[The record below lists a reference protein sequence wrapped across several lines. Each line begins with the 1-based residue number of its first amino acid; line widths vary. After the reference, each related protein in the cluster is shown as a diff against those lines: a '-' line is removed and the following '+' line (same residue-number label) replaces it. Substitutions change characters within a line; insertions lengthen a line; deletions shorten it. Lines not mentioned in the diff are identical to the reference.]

1 MGQKAANPS
10 RHGLA
15 WLRIGLPVLGLALI
29 AGLWM
34 ALWLTLRTER
44 TRVEAQAVADT
55 RALAHAFESHTHR
68 ALRQVDLVTQFLAYE
83 FTRQGRAMDLL
94 GVLREGML
102 RQPGVLG
109 VALFDARGDRI
120 SSTSDGPSFNVADRE
135 HFKIHQ
141 ENRHQGLFVSPPLLS
156 RGGVQQWL
164 VFMTRRLQT
173 TDGQFAGTVIV
184 SVDSSYFTS
193 FYNESQFGKRGLISL
208 VGLDWVVRARRSGD
222 KVWFGETAG
231 NNYLVHQIQKAPEG
245 SYRAD
250 SKLDG
255 VQRFLSYKVLPD
267 YPLVALV
274 GRAEEE
280 VWAANAQWESTLL
293 KMGAL
298 ATVLLGAAFAAMSG
312 LARRIGAQHA
322 ELADAHARFA
332 AASDAKLDAFL
343 ILRAV
348 RDTEGRI
355 VDFRCEHCNDRAL
368 AMIGV
373 SSRERVLALTRGEL
387 LGPQGDPRFFDTY
400 CRVTE
405 TRRAEEG
412 DFLMTQ
418 SASGQWLHHQV
429 VPVEDG
435 VAVTSRDVTALHQHA
450 QQMEEARQALQA
462 SAGRLSAIAEH
473 IPALVAY
480 LDREQRFRFANQH
493 YMTLLGVDPKT
504 LLGRRLSEVRG
515 PDIYERLRPHV
526 EGALRGERQ
535 AFEAQG
541 QENGKQ
547 FNYQYHYVPDV
558 GADGGVVGF
567 FALGFDVTAVRQA
580 ERRQQ
585 ESEQRLRAITDNL
598 PVLIAYVDA
607 DERVEFCNQTC
618 LEWMGLDPQF
628 AQGKRLPEVWGAAL
642 YAERSPHVA
651 RALRGERVDFES
663 EREALGV
670 TRCLQNTYLPDVGA
684 DGHVKGVFMLSS
696 DVTQL
701 KLVERQLTT
710 LARFDSLTGLA
721 NRHQFN
727 EKLADALARAQR
739 SGEALALMFLDIDHF
754 KSINDTFGHAA
765 GDSVLREFAHR
776 LRQCVRGTDTV
787 ARLAGDEFV
796 IILEGVHSEAEP
808 QFVARKIVGQVN
820 RPFDTKSGG
829 LEVTTSVG
837 IAFHRGPP
845 MSPEELLARADKAL
859 YTAKA
864 QGRNTYHLAAS

>member
-1 MGQKAANPS
+1 MGRKAANSS

-15 WLRIGLPVLGLALI
+15 WLRIGLPALGLALI
-29 AGLWM
+29 AV
-34 ALWLTLRTER
+34 LWLVLWITLRAER
-44 TRVEAQAVADT
+44 ARVETQAVADT
-55 RALAHAFESHTHR
+55 RALAQAFESHTQR
-68 ALRQVDLVTQFLAYE
+68 ALRQVDLVTQFLAFE
-83 FTRQGRAMDLL
+83 FTRQGRTMDLL
-94 GVLREGML
+94 AVLREGML
-102 RQPGVLG
+102 SQPGVVG
-109 VALFDARGDRI
+109 ASLFDAQGERI
-120 SSTSDGPSFNVADRE
+120 SSTSGGPSFNVADRE
-135 HFKIHQ
+135 HFKVHQ
-141 ENRHQGLFVSPPLLS
+141 ENRQSGLFVSPPLMG
-156 RGGVQQWL
+156 RGDQQWL

-173 TDGQFAGTVIV
+173 PDGRFAGTVIV

-193 FYNESQFGKRGLISL
+193 FYNETQFGKKGLISL
-208 VGLDWVVRARRSGD
+208 VGLDWVVRARRSGE
-222 KVWFGETAG
+222 KVWYGETAG
-231 NNYLVHQIQKAPEG
+231 NNYLVHQVQKAPEG
-245 SYRAD
+245 NYRAD

-255 VQRFLSYKVLPD
+255 VQRFLSYKVLAG

-274 GRAEEE
+274 GRAEDE
-280 VWAANAQWESTLL
+280 VWAAHAQWENTLL
-293 KMGAL
+293 KIGAL
-298 ATVLLGAAFAAMSG
+298 ATLLLGAAFAGMSG
-312 LARRIGAQHA
+312 LARRMHAQHA
-322 ELADAHARFA
+322 QLAEAHARFS

-348 RDTEGRI
+348 RDAQGRI

-373 SSRERVLALTRGEL
+373 SSRERMLALTRGEL
-387 LGPQGDPRFFDTY
+387 LGPDRDPRFFDMY

-405 TRRAEEG
+405 TRKPEEG

-418 SASGQWLHHQV
+418 TAAGQWLHHQV

-435 VAVTSRDVTALHQHA
+435 VAVTSRDVTQTHLHA
-450 QQMEEARQALQA
+450 QEMEEARQALQA
-462 SAGRLSAIAEH
+462 SAGRLRAITEH

-480 LDREQRFRFANQH
+480 LDRELRFRFANQH
-493 YMTLLGVDPKT
+493 YSTLLGVDPQT
-504 LLGRRLSEVRG
+504 LIGKRLDEVRA
-515 PDIYERLRPHV
+515 PDIYARLRPHA
-526 EGALRGERQ
+526 EAALRGERQ
-535 AFEAQG
+535 HFEARG
-541 QENGKQ
+541 QENGKE
-547 FNYQYHYVPDV
+547 FDYQYHYVPDV
-558 GADGGVVGF
+558 GPDGGVLGF
-567 FALGFDVTAVRQA
+567 YALGFDVTGVRQA

-585 ESEQRLRAITDNL
+585 QSEQRLRSITDNL

-618 LEWMGLDPQF
+618 LEWMGLDPRL
-628 AQGKRLPEVWGAAL
+628 AQGKRLREVWGEEIYDL
-642 YAERSPHVA
+642 RTPYLA
-651 RALRGERVDFES
+651 RALRGERVEFET

-670 TRCLQNTYLPDVGA
+670 IRCLQNTYLPDVGA
-684 DGHVKGVFMLSS
+684 DGKVKGVFMLSS
-696 DVTQL
+696 DVTPL

-739 SGEALALMFLDIDHF
+739 SGDALALMFLDIDHF

-796 IILEGVHSEAEP
+796 VILESVHSEAEP
-808 QFVARKIVGQVN
+808 QFVARKIVGQIN
-820 RPFDTKSGG
+820 RPFATKSGA

-837 IAFHRGPP
+837 IAFHRGPG
-845 MSPEELLARADKAL
+845 MTPEELLARADKAL

-864 QGRNTYHLAAS
+864 QGRNTYHLAVS